1 MPIVASASLAV
12 GSTTTDKPMLQQLL
26 EQYQVHFQKLVL
38 KKKGDDESAF
48 AMVMFVRIVS
58 EICEQLWIPC
68 RRGVVVHIK
77 GTVGDGNARISIAD
91 VVEGFKHGSKPYRS
105 PNTFGNYCTTKLNA
119 EALLDH
125 LETECPESEGRYVTR
140 AKELLRTPLTNA
152 MNLIAGRYGKIK
164 DFEHKVK
171 TLMIRYELVTP
182 KEEEAQEEDY

>member
-12 GSTTTDKPMLQQLL
+12 GSATTDKPMLQQLL

-58 EICEQLWIPC
+58 EICEQLRIP
-68 RRGVVVHIK
+68 
-77 GTVGDGNARISIAD
+77 
-91 VVEGFKHGSKPYRS
+91 EGFKHGLKPYRS
-105 PNTFGNYCTTKLNA
+105 PNTFGNYCTIKLNA
-119 EALLDH
+119 EALLNH

-140 AKELLRTPLTNA
+140 AKELLRTPLADA
-152 MNLIAGRYGKIK
+152 MNLIAGQYGKIK
-164 DFEHKVK
+164 NFEHKVK
-171 TLMIRYELVTP
+171 TLMIRYELVMP